1 MPPDDLPP
9 WIQQHRWAVGQ
20 RLRALRQERKLT
32 QMQLGALAGLD
43 NNTISRI
50 ENGRYPTSIDQIA
63 RLARAL
69 DVPPYRLFHD
79 CDP

>member
-20 RLRALRQERKLT
+20 RLRTLRLDKGLT
-32 QMQLGALAGLD
+32 QMQLGARAGID
-43 NNTISRI
+43 NKTISRI

-69 DVPPYRLFHD
+69 DVPSFRLFHD

>member
-1 MPPDDLPP
+1 MPDDLPP

-20 RLRALRQERKLT
+20 RLRALRHERKLT
-32 QMQLGALAGLD
+32 QMQLGALTGLD
-43 NNTISRI
+43 NKTISRI

-69 DVPPYRLFHD
+69 DVPSFRLFHE

>member
-1 MPPDDLPP
+1 
-9 WIQQHRWAVGQ
+9 
-20 RLRALRQERKLT
+20 
-32 QMQLGALAGLD
+32 MQLGALTGLD
-43 NNTISRI
+43 NKTISRI

-69 DVPPYRLFHD
+69 DVPSFRLFHE

>member
-1 MPPDDLPP
+1 MRPRGAALLP
-9 WIQQHRWAVGQ
+9 ISDAEAVGQ
-20 RLRALRQERKLT
+20 RLRVLRLDKGLT
-32 QMQLGALAGLD
+32 QMQLGTRAGID
-43 NNTISRI
+43 NKTISRI

-69 DVPPYRLFHD
+69 GVPSYNLFHD